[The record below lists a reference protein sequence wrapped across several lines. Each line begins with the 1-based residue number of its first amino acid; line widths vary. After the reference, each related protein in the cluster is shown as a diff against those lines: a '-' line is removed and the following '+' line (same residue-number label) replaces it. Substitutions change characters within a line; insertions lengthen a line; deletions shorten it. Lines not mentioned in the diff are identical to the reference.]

1 MKQNLVNRKQNRLGS
16 KAVPLIRLQGG
27 KHDYR
32 RPDKEC
38 HINLE
43 SLHSVQ
49 TRPHSSLAQCA
60 CLILNIFKNE

>member
-32 RPDKEC
+32 HPYKGC
-38 HINLE
+38 HINLD
-43 SLHSVQ
+43 SLHSG
-49 TRPHSSLAQCA
+49 TDS
-60 CLILNIFKNE
+60 